1 MERDSMTMHTAGLS
15 RTYTMQEYQDNPPAG
30 EEPAFVV
37 GVDLGQSK
45 DYTAMAVVERVTTHT
60 LLDSGDIKE
69 EVNIHLRHLERPPL
83 GTKYPV
89 IVKRAIDLLDRRPL
103 TRETP
108 LVVDKTGVGSAVI
121 DMFTAAGVQPEAVTI
136 TGGDAVIHEPHHWKV
151 PKRELVG
158 NLVALNQTRR
168 LKVAE
173 GLDLVPALINEL
185 VNFKIKVDLTSGHDS
200 YEAWRASVHDDL
212 VLAVAM
218 ACWYAEHR
226 PGPLRVM
233 DPEIAD
239 LIRNGW
245 MRTTYD

>member
-1 MERDSMTMHTAGLS
+1 MSDYTP
-15 RTYTMQEYQDNPPAG
+15 RTYTMREYQDNPPAAQPSG
-30 EEPAFVV
+30 FVV

-45 DYTAMAVVERVTTHT
+45 DYTAIAVVERVMTHT

-89 IVKRAIDLLDRRPL
+89 IVKRAIDLLNRPPL

-108 LVVDKTGVGSAVI
+108 LVVDKTGVGGAVI

-136 TGGDAVIHEPHHWKV
+136 TGGDAVIHESHHWKV

-185 VNFKIKVDLTSGHDS
+185 VNFKIKIDLKSGHDS
-200 YEAWRASVHDDL
+200 YEAWRESVHDDL
-212 VLAVAM
+212 VLAVSM
-218 ACWYAEHR
+218 ACWYAENR
-226 PGPLRVM
+226 PAPIQFL
-233 DPEIAD
+233 DPEVAD
-239 LIRNGW
+239 LIQNGW
-245 MRTTYD
+245 ERYVYE